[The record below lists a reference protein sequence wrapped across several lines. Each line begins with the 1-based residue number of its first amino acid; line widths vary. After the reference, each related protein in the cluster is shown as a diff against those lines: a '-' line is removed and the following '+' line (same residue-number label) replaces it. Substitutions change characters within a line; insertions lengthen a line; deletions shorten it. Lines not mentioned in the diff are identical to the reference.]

1 MDERMEPNK
10 TAAEADKLA
19 AGEEAKA
26 YHPGFPAEAD
36 VSINPS
42 PATAVSPEDLSGQGE
57 AAAANQAAEEGA
69 EWVETEAA
77 SAGAQGPGQ
86 AHEAGE
92 EARDFVDEFKDDLR
106 KGFEKVREEV
116 ADFAR
121 GRSEGHDP
129 EQGWGKQ
136 ARRDVDEWLD
146 QAGKDLKEASADV
159 KEWAQK
165 THREFKEAVN
175 DAPEN
180 PNEPNI
186 FREVGRTVKDIGEN
200 LKDFFE
206 GDKPADKK

>member
-1 MDERMEPNK
+1 MDERMDPNK
-10 TAAEADKLA
+10 TTEEADKLT

-36 VSINPS
+36 VSINPL

-77 SAGAQGPGQ
+77 SAGAQGDRQ
-86 AHEAGE
+86 AHEAAE
-92 EARDFVDEFKDDLR
+92 EVRDFVDEFKDDLR

-116 ADFAR
+116 EDFAR

-129 EQGWGKQ
+129 EQGWGRQ

-165 THREFKEAVN
+165 THREFKEAVT
-175 DAPEN
+175 DAPED

-186 FREVGRTVKDIGEN
+186 FREVGRTFKDIGEN